1 MDLMTKLFAKALESQ
16 KITVSFADKDFDL
29 RESMESVSIA
39 ALRRIREI
47 LTDATLDDAECFQRI
62 VDIVCV
68 FEDLGLDCGVRHDFG

>member
-16 KITVSFADKDFDL
+16 KITVSFADKDFDP

-47 LTDATLDDAECFQRI
+47 LTDATLDDAECFQKI
-62 VDIVCV
+62 EAIVCV